1 MAERRAASHD
11 PSEGKARLPDSE
23 LEMTL
28 GVELLDVHH
37 RQVWRRA
44 RHLAHAASEGDAASV
59 RSSLRLLHAYLA
71 EHCREEERWMEEAG
85 YPGSREHV
93 RAHAALLDGIAAAR
107 ADDAPGAE
115 RRLLE
120 AADWVARTLE
130 AHMRSDD
137 LKLARFCTAR
147 DNLRRLA
154 EAGPGIG
161 AALTPIPGMLQAYT
175 PPPLPRRDDEPQR
188 TPAPVPPRDR

>member
-1 MAERRAASHD
+1 M
-11 PSEGKARLPDSE
+11 PDSD

-44 RHLAHAASEGDAASV
+44 RHLATAASDGDAASV

-71 EHCREEERWMEEAG
+71 EHCTEEERWMEEAG
-85 YPGSREHV
+85 YPGLREHA
-93 RAHAALLDGIAAAR
+93 RAHAALLDRIAAAR
-107 ADDAPGAE
+107 ADESPGAD
-115 RRLLE
+115 RRLLD

-137 LKLARFCTAR
+137 LKLARFWTAR
-147 DNLRRLA
+147 DNLRKLA
-154 EAGPGIG
+154 EAGPGVG

-175 PPPLPRRDDEPQR
+175 PPPLPRRDDDPPR
-188 TPAPVPPRDR
+188 ASPPAPPPTDG